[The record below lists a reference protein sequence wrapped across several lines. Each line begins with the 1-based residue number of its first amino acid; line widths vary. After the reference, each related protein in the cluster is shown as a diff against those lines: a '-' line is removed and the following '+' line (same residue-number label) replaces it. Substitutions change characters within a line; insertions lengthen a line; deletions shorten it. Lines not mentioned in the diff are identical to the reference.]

1 MARLLSPLMSTP
13 IKQKFLIVGP
23 SWVGDMVMAQTL
35 FIRLKQNHPDSEIT
49 VIAPAWAIPVLA
61 RMPEVNSSRSL
72 SLGHGELGLFK
83 RRRIGRSLQGEG
95 FTTAIV
101 LPNSFK
107 SALIPYHAN
116 IPIRIGWRGEWRV
129 PLLNDCRKL
138 NKEKFPLMV
147 QRFAALAE
155 PESEEPLLNITP
167 PKFRVDDELRTISL
181 KKYSLDLDKP
191 VIAICPGAEF
201 GDAKQWPAEHFAQ
214 FCNLKLKQGAQIWL
228 FGSENDSEISSKIA
242 AGIDGSYLNRFRN
255 LAGQTNLAEAIDLIS
270 FAQACVSNDSGL
282 MHVAAALNV
291 PVIAI
296 YGSTS
301 PEFTPPLGEKVELIT
316 TEIECRP
323 CFQRKCPLGHLRCLK
338 DIQPTHVSL
347 SVNRLL
353 DLN

>member
-1 MARLLSPLMSTP
+1 M
-13 IKQKFLIVGP
+13 IKPEKEKFLVIGP
-23 SWVGDMVMAQTL
+23 SWVGDMVMAQAL
-35 FIRLKQNHPDSEIT
+35 FIRLKQNHPDSDIT
-49 VIAPAWAIPVLA
+49 VMAPEWAIPVLA
-61 RMPEVNSSRSL
+61 RMPEVYESKSL
-72 SLGHGELGLFK
+72 SLGHGELGLLK
-83 RRRIGRSLQGEG
+83 RRRIGRSFQGQG

-116 IPIRIGWRGEWRV
+116 IPKRVGWRGEWRV

-138 NKEKFPLMV
+138 DKEKFPLMV

-155 PESEEPLLNITP
+155 PESEQPLLNIKP
-167 PKFRVDDELRTISL
+167 PKFHVDDELKSISL

-191 VIAICPGAEF
+191 IIAICPGAEF
-201 GDAKQWPAEHFAQ
+201 GEAKQWPAEHFAK
-214 FCNLKLKQGAQIWL
+214 FSNMRLAAGAQIWL
-228 FGSENDSEISSKIA
+228 FGSNKDSEISNKIA
-242 AGIDGSYLNRFRN
+242 SQIDESYLHSFKN
-255 LAGQTNLAEAIDLIS
+255 LAGLTNLAEAIDLIS

-301 PEFTPPLGEKVELIT
+301 PEFTPPLAEKVELLS
-316 TEIECRP
+316 TEIDCRP

-338 DIQPTHVSL
+338 DIQPTLVSQ
-347 SVNRLL
+347 SVDRLL
-353 DLN
+353 DLT

>member
-1 MARLLSPLMSTP
+1 
-13 IKQKFLIVGP
+13 
-23 SWVGDMVMAQTL
+23 MVMAQAL

-61 RMPEVNSSRSL
+61 RMPEVNDSQSL
-72 SLGHGELGLFK
+72 SLGHGELGLVK
-83 RRRIGRSLQGEG
+83 RRRIGRSLQEKG

-107 SALIPYHAN
+107 SALIPFHAN
-116 IPIRIGWRGEWRV
+116 IPKRVGWRGEWRV

-138 NKEKFPLMV
+138 DKEKFPLMV

-155 PESEEPLLNITP
+155 PKSEQPLLNITP
-167 PKFRVDDELRTISL
+167 PKFQVDDELKSLSL
-181 KKYSLDLDKP
+181 KKYSLDLNKP

-201 GDAKQWPAEHFAQ
+201 GDAKQWPAEHFAE
-214 FCNLKLKQGAQIWL
+214 FCNMRLAQGAQIWL
-228 FGSENDSEISSKIA
+228 FGSSNDSEISNKIA
-242 AGIDGSYLNRFRN
+242 GRINESHLSSFKN
-255 LAGQTNLAEAIDLIS
+255 LAGLTNLAEAIDLIS
-270 FAQACVSNDSGL
+270 LAQACVSNDSGL
-282 MHVAAALNV
+282 MHVAAALDV

-301 PEFTPPLGEKVELIT
+301 PEFTPPLAEKVELIT

-338 DIQPTHVSL
+338 EIEPTHVSQ

>member
-1 MARLLSPLMSTP
+1 MAAM
-13 IKQKFLIVGP
+13 IKPEKEKFLVIGP
-23 SWVGDMVMAQTL
+23 SWVGDMVMAQAL
-35 FIRLKQNHPDSEIT
+35 FIRLKQNHPDSDIT
-49 VIAPAWAIPVLA
+49 VMAPEWAMPVLA
-61 RMPEVNSSRSL
+61 RMPEVSDSKSL
-72 SLGHGELGLFK
+72 SLSHGELGLLK
-83 RRRIGRSLQGEG
+83 RRRIGRSLQGQG

-116 IPIRIGWRGEWRV
+116 IPKRVGWRGEWRV

-138 NKEKFPLMV
+138 DKEKFPLMV

-155 PESEEPLLNITP
+155 PESEQPLLNIKP
-167 PKFRVDDELRTISL
+167 PKFHVDDELTSFSL
-181 KKYSLDLDKP
+181 NKYSLNLDQP
-191 VIAICPGAEF
+191 IIAICPGAEF
-201 GDAKQWPAEHFAQ
+201 GEAKQWPAEHFAK
-214 FCNLKLKQGAQIWL
+214 FSNMRLASGAQIWL
-228 FGSENDSEISSKIA
+228 FGSTNDSEISNKIA
-242 AGIDGSYLNRFRN
+242 SQIDEGYSHRFKN
-255 LAGQTNLAEAIDLIS
+255 LAGLTNLAEAIDLIS

-301 PEFTPPLGEKVELIT
+301 PEFTPPLAEKVELLT
-316 TEIECRP
+316 TEIDCRP

-338 DIQPTHVSL
+338 DIQPTLVSQ

-353 DLN
+353 DLT